1 MSATCKHL
9 NFISETNS
17 IVYYNL
23 LSITNYDSS
32 TPEELNYFLQGVL
45 DMLSLLIF
53 KYRPI

>member
-23 LSITNYDSS
+23 LSVTNYDSS